1 MADPK
6 VDTRIKSARFS
17 YSQEKALL
25 AMNKVVLTAEA
36 GSTAGAAL
44 PTVSTGL
51 TTGML
56 WNNAGVVT
64 VVA

>member
-6 VDTRIKSARFS
+6 LRTRILSARFS
-17 YSQEKALL
+17 RSQEKALL
-25 AMNKVVLTAEA
+25 ELLEVSLTAEA
-36 GSTAGAAL
+36 GSVAGAAL
-44 PTVSTGL
+44 PTVATGL